1 MENYKLGKIK
11 FKMPS
16 SWQDVS
22 FKTGVEILK
31 SGDSDIKL
39 LSRLSGISYD
49 ELINAT
55 DFEELF
61 YFINSFT
68 WVGTLPLKESP
79 EMPKSVKFGDRLII
93 FPHVVY
99 NDTFDLGNAS
109 VGMVKDMEAVLTNK
123 TREVLNGEER
133 DLTNIELIEILPFV
147 VAIYLQKVMDRNYDY
162 EKAMRLVDDVSE
174 KMSFKEVL
182 NIGYFFLQKLIA
194 LNNGQKINA
203 TKGSL
208 ILKRL
213 KRAWWNLGQRLVSMG
228 PSIRS
233 LNVTQAKAKNKS

>member
-1 MENYKLGKIK
+1 MENYKLGKIR

-22 FKTGVEILK
+22 FKAGLDILK

-39 LSRLSGISYD
+39 LSRLSGVSVD
-49 ELINAT
+49 DLSNAT

-68 WVGTLPLKESP
+68 WLGTLPLKESP
-79 EMPKSVKFGDRLII
+79 EMPRSVKMGGRLII

-99 NDTFDLGNAS
+99 NDKFDLGNAS

-123 TREVLNGEER
+123 TREILNGEER
-133 DLTNIELIEILPFV
+133 ELTNIELIEILPFI
-147 VAIYLQKVMDRNYDY
+147 VAIYLQKVIDRNYDY
-162 EKAMRLVDDVSE
+162 EKAMRLVDEVSNQ
-174 KMSFKEVL
+174 MSFKEVL
-182 NIGYFFLQKLIA
+182 NIGYFFLQRLIV
-194 LNNGQKINA
+194 LNNGQK
-203 TKGSL
+203 TKRTKASL

-213 KRAWWNLGQRLVSMG
+213 KRAWWNLGQRLASMA

-233 LNVTQAKAKNKS
+233 LSATQDKVKSKS